1 MYEKHYG
8 LSAPSFQIH
17 PDPSFYFESK
27 GHGNAYQY
35 LRFGAFQGEGF
46 IVVTGDIGAG
56 KTTLLRA
63 LLSELDPG
71 KVVAAQVVSTQLGAD
86 DLLYA
91 VALGFGINGQGLSKA
106 RLLVTLEAFLAS
118 LATANRRALLVIDEA
133 QNLDPKAIEELR
145 MLSNFQFGNRALLQ
159 SFLVGQPELRDIL
172 RLPQLEQL
180 RQRVLASCHLGPME
194 PAETR
199 GYIEHR
205 LRHVGW
211 KQRPGF
217 DDEAFDLI
225 HAASAGV
232 PRRINTLCN
241 RLLLSAFL
249 DEAERIDAA
258 RVLRV
263 EAELSA
269 EIGGDAQRHRL
280 LAAANASR
288 STREVVLCV
297 AASQPA
303 LLCAAALSQAFAQ
316 REDLP
321 PPLVLRFQ
329 GPDAIDDGERARRD
343 LRDLGVSDPGSEV
356 VLQAATSAGRAA
368 EAAAALAAR
377 LDAREVGALVLVGDG
392 PVDVACALVAAAA
405 EVPVVRVEAGQR
417 GQAAAPALRRR
428 RELLDHAADLLFCA
442 DWADQEWLHA
452 EAVDSRSTHLVGS
465 VAVDA
470 VRLALA
476 RGAAAEP
483 LLRREG
489 VPLSV
494 LSDPAGFALV
504 VLRDG
509 DERVTGEAV
518 VALNAQMRKLGWMF
532 SLICVVRSGQRDAL
546 AQRCAQ
552 ALATAVHAIDT
563 PSHVDMLGRMRHAR
577 CLLSDNEWLRA
588 QALALG
594 VPSLMLDAHSVE
606 ADKSS
611 SEMRRIAGELAD
623 IIASGGRRVQP
634 PDLYDG
640 HASQRVAARLADWLL
655 ARQDGAYRDYLERA

>member
-8 LSAPSFQIH
+8 LSAPPFQIH

-118 LATANRRALLVIDEA
+118 LATANRRALLIIDEA

-217 DDEAFDLI
+217 DDEAFELI

-269 EIGGDAQRHRL
+269 EIGGDARRHRL

-288 STREVVLCV
+288 STREVLLCV

-321 PPLVLRFQ
+321 PPLLLRFQ
-329 GPDAIDDGERARRD
+329 GPGAIGDGELAQRD
-343 LRDLGVSDPGSEV
+343 LRELGVSDPGSEV
-356 VLQAATSAGRAA
+356 VLHAATSAGRAA

-377 LDAREVGALVLVGDG
+377 LDAREVGAVVLVGDA
-392 PVDVACALVAAAA
+392 PVDVACAMAAAAA

-417 GQAAAPALRRR
+417 GQAAAPLRRR

-442 DWADQEWLHA
+442 EWGDQEWLHA
-452 EAVDSRSTHLVGS
+452 EAVDSQATHLVGS

-470 VRLALA
+470 VRLAPA
-476 RGAAAEP
+476 RGAAAEQ

-509 DERVTGEAV
+509 DERATGEAV

-532 SLICVVRSGQRDAL
+532 SLVCVVRSGQRDAL
-546 AQRCAQ
+546 AQRCAH

-563 PSHVDMLGRMRHAR
+563 PSHVEMLGLMRHAR
-577 CLLSDNEWLRA
+577 CLLSDSEWLRA

-594 VPSLMLDAHSVE
+594 VPSLVLDPHSVE
-606 ADKSS
+606 TEKSS
-611 SEMRRIAGELAD
+611 SEIRRIAGELAD

-634 PDLYDG
+634 PDLFDG
-640 HASQRVAARLADWLL
+640 HASERVAARLADWLL